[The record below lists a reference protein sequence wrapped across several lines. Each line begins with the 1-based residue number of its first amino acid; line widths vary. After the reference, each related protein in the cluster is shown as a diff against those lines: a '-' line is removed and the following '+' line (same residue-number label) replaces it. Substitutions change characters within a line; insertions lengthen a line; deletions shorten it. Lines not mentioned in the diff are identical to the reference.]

1 MQQFYKCLSGEFKK
15 RKRSTFL
22 LLHLCLP
29 LLLTGILMLYF
40 FSRNAPLSAA
50 ASYVI
55 FFQIIGITTPIIVSL
70 LCGMVADAESEAGS
84 FQNILGLTQSK
95 TTSLLSQITMMILSY
110 SAALFFALSMYVVAL
125 KFVVNVREVNIP
137 LYYLTGAIFIA
148 AAIFQ
153 YFFYHY
159 ISYNYSIEISG
170 IFGFVGMIINVL
182 CLTTLGD
189 KIWGFIPWAW
199 ANRFSNYLKDS
210 SLLFNIE
217 VSKDPM
223 IITGLYSF
231 FILTC
236 LIICLNI
243 VWINKWEGRKTI

>member
-29 LLLTGILMLYF
+29 FLFTGILMLYY

-50 ASYVI
+50 ASYII
-55 FFQIIGITTPIIVSL
+55 FFQIIGITTPVIISI
-70 LCGMVADAESEAGS
+70 LCGMVADAESEAGG
-84 FQNILGLTQSK
+84 FQNILGLIQSK
-95 TTSLLSQITMMILSY
+95 TTSFLSQITMMILSY
-110 SAALFFALSMYVVAL
+110 SASLFFALSIYVLAL
-125 KFVVNVREVNIP
+125 KFVVNVREVNLS

-159 ISYNYSIEISG
+159 ISYKHSVEISG
-170 IFGFVGMIINVL
+170 IFGFMGMIINAL

-199 ANRFSNYLKDS
+199 ANRFCDYLKDS
-210 SLLFNIE
+210 SLLLNIE
-217 VSKDPM
+217 FSKDPM
-223 IITGLYSF
+223 IITGLSSF